1 MTVSGITVVLLSE
14 RLDAVLPAAALP
26 FLRSA
31 PAVYAGAGVPL
42 EFWEPLGVDGPAP
55 ADLPDGSV
63 VLTTEPDE
71 YPDAVVIRTPE
82 PAGSGLLDAAAVMD
96 RLRSPRGCPW
106 DAEQDHLSLR
116 QYLLEETFELL
127 EAIEDG
133 DRAAM
138 REELGDVLLQ
148 VLFHARVAA
157 EHADRFDIDDVAGD
171 LVAKLVGRHPHVF
184 EGHDAG
190 LNAASAEQRAS
201 AGVHDATSQQH
212 RWEELK
218 QVEKKR
224 ESSVDGVAFGQ
235 PAVALA
241 AKLVQRVKRAGFPV
255 DLLPE
260 GDDTGTTLFA
270 VTALAKLAGEDPETE
285 LRAVCRKFAANV
297 RDAESKARAEGLD
310 TLTPADWRR
319 FWPS

>member
-1 MTVSGITVVLLSE
+1 MITVVVLSE

-26 FLRSA
+26 ALRSA
-31 PAVYAGAGVPL
+31 KAVYAGEGVPL
-42 EFWEPLGVDGPAP
+42 EFWSSLGVDGPAP
-55 ADLPDGSV
+55 AVVEDGAV
-63 VLTTEPDE
+63 VITTDASA
-71 YPDAVVIRTPE
+71 YPDAEVITTPE
-82 PAGSGLLDAAAVMD
+82 PMGAALLDAAAVMH
-96 RLRSPRGCPW
+96 RLRSPGGCPW

-116 QYLLEETFELL
+116 QYLLEETYELL

-157 EHADRFDIDDVAGD
+157 EDPGDPFDIDAVASE
-171 LVAKLVGRHPHVF
+171 LVAKLVSRHPHVF
-184 EGHDAG
+184 EGHDPA
-190 LNAASAEQRAS
+190 
-201 AGVHDATSQQH
+201 VHDATSQQH

-218 QVEKKR
+218 QAEKRR
-224 ESSVDGVAFGQ
+224 ESSVDGVALGQ

-241 AKLVQRVKRAGFPV
+241 AKLVQRTKRAGFPV

-270 VTALAKLAGEDPETE
+270 VTALAKLGGEDPETE
-285 LRAVCRKFAANV
+285 LRQVCRRFAANV
-297 RDAESKARAEGLD
+297 RLAEAKARAEGLD
-310 TLTPADWRR
+310 SLDARDWRR

>member
-1 MTVSGITVVLLSE
+1 LITVVVLSE

-26 FLRSA
+26 ALRTA
-31 PAVYAGAGVPL
+31 KAVYAGEGVPV
-42 EFWEPLGVDGPAP
+42 EFWSSLGVDGPAP
-55 ADLPDGSV
+55 AEVEDG
-63 VLTTEPDE
+63 
-71 YPDAVVIRTPE
+71 AVVITTSPEAYPGAAVITTPE
-82 PAGSGLLDAAAVMD
+82 PMGAALLDAAAVMH
-96 RLRSPRGCPW
+96 RLRSPGGCPW

-157 EHADRFDIDDVAGD
+157 EHPEDPFDVDAVAAE

-184 EGHDAG
+184 EGHDPA
-190 LNAASAEQRAS
+190 
-201 AGVHDATSQQH
+201 VHDATSQEH

-218 QVEKKR
+218 QVEKRR
-224 ESSVDGVAFGQ
+224 ESSVDGVALGQ

-241 AKLVQRVKRAGFPV
+241 AKLVQRTKRAGFPV

-285 LRAVCRKFAANV
+285 LRQVCRRFAANV
-297 RDAESKARAEGLD
+297 REAEAKARAEGVES
-310 TLTPADWRR
+310 PAAEDWRR